1 MHGFG
6 HIQRVYALC
15 QQIGQA
21 EDADM
26 GILLSAALLH
36 DAQGSHPGQNTRDDH
51 HLRSAEFA
59 GQALA
64 EKHWPEERILAVQ
77 HCIRA
82 HRYRKEERPAT
93 LEAKILFDADKLD
106 VLGAIGV
113 VRALAYALQTNQP
126 FFAEPSE
133 FFLETMRKL
142 PGEAH
147 SAYHEYLFKLQHI
160 SSKLFTVSARR
171 IAMQRQRFLDAFFM
185 QLACEMRAA
194 PSNQTSLTNKEQ

>member
-1 MHGFG
+1 VHGFG

-26 GILLSAALLH
+26 DILLSAALLH
-36 DAQGSHPGQNTRDDH
+36 DAQGSHPGQNARDDH
-51 HLRSAEFA
+51 HLHSAEFA
-59 GQALA
+59 GQVLA
-64 EKHWPEERILAVQ
+64 EKHWPEERIRAVQ

-126 FFAEPSE
+126 FFAEPSDY
-133 FFLETMRKL
+133 FLETMRKL

-185 QLACEMRAA
+185 QLACEMRATT
-194 PSNQTSLTNKEQ
+194 SNLNSLINKEQ